1 MVKKNSNSSVT
12 QSRRPDRPSSSRG
25 SRRRRRVAWL
35 LCTAG
40 LAVILIGAVTWV
52 AFKAATVKTEL
63 QSAMSLLPDLKHQIA
78 ANDADGAADTV
89 GRLTRHTGLAR
100 DAVND
105 PLWKAASLVPW
116 MGPNLQAG
124 SEMATSADDVA
135 RLGATPLVN
144 AFQSLNWETLSPG
157 PGTMN
162 LASIQAA
169 APSVKAA
176 SHAVKESSRRLQAI
190 DSGQLLPQVSGPLR
204 EAIGKLSDLNGDLET
219 AADAAT
225 LAPSMLGVD
234 TPRRYLLLMQN
245 NAESRAT
252 GGIPGALAVLS
263 VDKGNL
269 TLESQTSATSL
280 GAFMPPMPM
289 DAEQKS
295 IYTARVGKFMQDVN
309 LTPDFATTAKTANA
323 MWEKSKGERLDGVIS
338 VDAVA
343 LSFVLEATGPVEIKD
358 PTIQQIGSKLPAQL
372 TEKNVVQTL
381 LSDTYAKITEPKL
394 QDIYFAGAA
403 KEIFGAVASGNTD
416 SKKLIAAL
424 SRGVEERRILLWS
437 GSSAEQSVIG
447 TYPIG
452 GMISGTAISPAQF
465 GVYFNDGTGAKMDYW
480 IKRSVQIVKD
490 CTRDGYREVS
500 VRVTSTNTAPSDAAV
515 SLPRYVTGD
524 GEFGIPPGS
533 VQTNIVAYGP
543 VQSNIDTVVKDGGKI
558 PFAAQRHSQRA
569 VGTSTIQLAPG
580 ESTVLDFNFGHIVQ
594 HADPKLVVTPT
605 TQAVKDVLQT
615 SSSSPCE

>member
-1 MVKKNSNSSVT
+1 M
-12 QSRRPDRPSSSRG
+12 
-25 SRRRRRVAWL
+25 
-35 LCTAG
+35 
-40 LAVILIGAVTWV
+40 
-52 AFKAATVKTEL
+52 
-63 QSAMSLLPDLKHQIA
+63 LPDLKHQIA
-78 ANDADGAADTV
+78 ANDANGAADTV
-89 GRLTRHTGLAR
+89 GRLTQHTGLAR

-124 SEMATSADDVA
+124 TEMATSADDVA

-169 APSVKAA
+169 APSVKSA
-176 SHAVKESSRRLQAI
+176 SHAVTESSRRLQAI
-190 DSGQLLPQVSGPLR
+190 DSEQLLPQVSGPLR

-225 LAPSMLGVD
+225 LAPSMLGAD

-263 VDKGNL
+263 VNKGNL

-280 GAFMPPMPM
+280 GAFVPPMPV

-343 LSFVLEATGPVEIKD
+343 LSFILEATGPVEIKD
-358 PTIQQIGSKLPAQL
+358 PAMQQIGSALPAQL

-381 LSDTYAKITEPKL
+381 LSNTYARITEPQL

-452 GMISGTAISPAQF
+452 GMISGTAVSPAQF

-594 HADPKLVVTPT
+594 HADPMLVVTPT
-605 TQAVKDVLQT
+605 TQAVKDVLLQA